1 MVLAVKDRGD
11 SYNVLTSNLP
21 KEQYAHPSQMNKV

>member
-11 SYNVLTSNLP
+11 NYSVLTSSLP
-21 KEQYAHPSQMNKV
+21 KEQYPHPSQMNKV